1 MPLPPILSGTTRLP
15 VVGAP
20 LFIVSHPRLTIAQC
34 KAGVIGSFP
43 ALNAR
48 PQSQLDE
55 WLAEITE
62 TLADHD
68 AKHPDQPA
76 APFAVNQIV
85 HKSNVR
91 LEQDLMLCIKY
102 KVPIVIS
109 SLGAVPEVNAA
120 IHSYGGVVL
129 HDVINNR
136 HANSAIRK
144 GADGLIA
151 VAAGAGGHAGT
162 LSPFA
167 LVQEIRAWFD
177 GPLLLSGAIA
187 TGGAILAAEAM
198 GADMAYIGSPFI
210 ATEEARASDV
220 YKQMIVD
227 SSAADIVYS
236 NYFTGIHGNY
246 LKPSISAA
254 GMDPDRLPE
263 AAPSKMDFG
272 SAAEGAKAWKDIWGC
287 GQGIGAIRE
296 ISTVAQLV
304 DRLERE
310 YDAARRRLG
319 LGACRHVQ
327 PPKEFSSS
335 RN

>member
-1 MPLPPILSGTTRLP
+1 MLPPVLKERLRLP
-15 VVGAP
+15 VVASP
-20 LFIVSHPRLTIAQC
+20 LFIISHPALTLAQC
-34 KAGVIGSFP
+34 KAGVVGSFP

-48 PQSQLDE
+48 PESQLDE
-55 WLAEITE
+55 WLAMITE
-62 TLADHD
+62 ELAAHD
-68 AKHPDQPA
+68 ANHPERPA

-85 HKSNVR
+85 HTSNKR
-91 LEQDLMLCIKY
+91 LEHDLMLCVKY

-120 IHSYGGVVL
+120 VHSYGGIVL

-167 LVQEIRAWFD
+167 LVQEIRQWFD
-177 GPLLLSGAIA
+177 GPVLLAGAIA

-210 ATEEARASDV
+210 ATDEARAIDG

-227 SSAADIVYS
+227 SNAADVVYS

-246 LKPSISAA
+246 LKGSIRAM
-254 GMDPDRLPE
+254 GMDPDALPL
-263 AAPSKMDFG
+263 ADPSKMDFEK
-272 SAAEGAKAWKDIWGC
+272 ATTGAKAWKEIWGA
-287 GQGIGAIRE
+287 GQGVGAVNE
-296 ISTVAQLV
+296 IVPVSALV

-310 YDAARRRLG
+310 YLAARKRL
-319 LGACRHVQ
+319 VT
-327 PPKEFSSS
+327 
-335 RN
+335 